1 MKLYIITIDD
11 VYDFEG
17 FAHKPIVCLT
27 KKEAQAELARIKREA
42 KKDCDFD
49 TVDSSPRSFSMYND
63 GTWGTSHYD
72 AIIDVVEVP
81 NIKKVAC

>member
-1 MKLYIITIDD
+1 MKLYIITIDE

-17 FAHKPIVCLT
+17 FAHKPIVSLT

-42 KKDCDFD
+42 KKEFDFD
-49 TVDSSPRSFSMYND
+49 TLDSSPRGFSMYND

-72 AIIDVVEVP
+72 ANINVVEVP